1 MAPMQASI
9 PATLSPGN
17 RYCASLPERKD
28 FIRSKS
34 MTKMPEPQP
43 RTSMVL
49 VAPRFPVPD
58 LRTSVFFT
66 LPTREDGL
74 SEPTKYPRAILRAA
88 SIKTSLSKVP

>member
-1 MAPMQASI
+1 MQASI

-28 FIRSKS
+28 FIRFKKL
-34 MTKMPEPQP
+34 TKIPAPSREA
-43 RTSMVL
+43 SMVL

>member
-1 MAPMQASI
+1 
-9 PATLSPGN
+9 
-17 RYCASLPERKD
+17 
-28 FIRSKS
+28 
-34 MTKMPEPQP
+34 MTKMPAPQP